1 MTMNCNL
8 AAVAGTRA
16 PGTSC
21 VWLFLVLALSAAAC
35 ASDDGPSYNHCTKDS
50 DCLPAGVCI
59 DGLCGSECVHNN
71 QCPGKTTCIKYRCRL
86 PAPPADVPQQ
96 PEEVTVTDVAD
107 LTDEPE
113 VDIGPDQDLSPPE
126 DTPVEDVNN
135 TDEGL
140 APGCEPTQGPY
151 GAACS
156 CKEEC
161 ASALCVVN
169 KIINTGQCT
178 QLCTNDNQ
186 CPQPDVCVIVDDTG
200 ICVPNDSGQP
210 SSCDPAENYCYKQLV
225 AFNKIN
231 QCVCTA
237 PCITK
242 ADCPTGF
249 ACHAD
254 NQVLI
259 KYCVSVGE
267 MCATGYVPCFGEC
280 AGDPSVGQGFCT
292 ALCVSTADCPDD
304 WTCTPIGGGLS
315 ICNPG

>member
-1 MTMNCNL
+1 MIRL
-8 AAVAGTRA
+8 
-16 PGTSC
+16 
-21 VWLFLVLALSAAAC
+21 LVIFFVVGFAAASC
-35 ASDDGPSYNHCTKDS
+35 SSDDGGSYNHCLKDS
-50 DCLPAGVCI
+50 DCLPIGVCI
-59 DGLCGSECVHNN
+59 DGLCGSECLHTN
-71 QCPGKTTCIKYRCRL
+71 QCPGAEKCIEFRCQAPAL
-86 PAPPADVPQQ
+86 PA
-96 PEEVTVTDVAD
+96 D
-107 LTDEPE
+107 LPK
-113 VDIGPDQDLSPPE
+113 PE
-126 DTPVEDVNN
+126 DTNLPDVIEAQDEPDTVVTPDLTPEEIYPPPDTQIEDATVEDLPAEVGPAEVEE
-135 TDEGL
+135 EGL

-169 KIINTGQCT
+169 KIINAGTCT

-225 AFNKIN
+225 AINKVN
-231 QCVCTA
+231 QCACTT
-237 PCITK
+237 PCTTK
-242 ADCPTGF
+242 ADCPEGF

-254 NQVLI
+254 NQVFI

-280 AGDPSVGQGFCT
+280 AGDPSIGQGFCT
-292 ALCVSTADCPDD
+292 ALCVSTADCPTG
-304 WTCTPIGGGLS
+304 WTCTPIGGGIS

>member
-1 MTMNCNL
+1 MTR
-8 AAVAGTRA
+8 T
-16 PGTSC
+16 
-21 VWLFLVLALSAAAC
+21 LVIFFFIGFAAAAC
-35 ASDDGPSYNHCTKDS
+35 SSDDGGSYNHCVKDS
-50 DCLPAGVCI
+50 DCLPVGVCI
-59 DGLCGSECVHNN
+59 DGLCGAECLHNN
-71 QCPGKTTCIKYRCRL
+71 QCPHETKCIKFRCQT
-86 PAPPADVPQQ
+86 PASPADL
-96 PEEVTVTDVAD
+96 PEPKDTSLPDVTEAE
-107 LTDEPE
+107 DEPE
-113 VDIGPDQDLSPPE
+113 TTGTPDLTPDDFSTLPE
-126 DTPVEDVNN
+126 TKAEDVKLEDAPVEVVPVEVEE
-135 TDEGL
+135 EGL

-161 ASALCVVN
+161 ASALCVQ
-169 KIINTGQCT
+169 NTITETGTCT

-210 SSCDPAENYCYKQLV
+210 TTCVPGESFCYKQLV
-225 AFNKIN
+225 AVNKVN
-231 QCVCTA
+231 QCVCTT
-237 PCITK
+237 PCTTK
-242 ADCPTGF
+242 ADCPAGF

-254 NQVLI
+254 NEVFI

-280 AGDPSVGQGFCT
+280 AGDPSIGQGFCT

-304 WTCTPIGGGLS
+304 WACTPIGGGVS